1 MPRFR
6 EGEMGTFQVQ
16 IWPEGESPK
25 TYQQVEAESEK
36 DAAEKLYGKPLREE
50 GFLHQLRALVRTL
63 DGTGGAVSFYELRR
77 PPNQET

>member
-1 MPRFR
+1 
-6 EGEMGTFQVQ
+6 MGTFHVQ

-25 TYQQVEAESEK
+25 AYQQVEAETEK

-77 PPNQET
+77 PPSQGA

>member
-1 MPRFR
+1 
-6 EGEMGTFQVQ
+6 MGRFQVQ
-16 IWPEGESPK
+16 IRPEGETPK
-25 TYQQVEAESEK
+25 AYQPVEAETEK

-77 PPNQET
+77 PSNQGS